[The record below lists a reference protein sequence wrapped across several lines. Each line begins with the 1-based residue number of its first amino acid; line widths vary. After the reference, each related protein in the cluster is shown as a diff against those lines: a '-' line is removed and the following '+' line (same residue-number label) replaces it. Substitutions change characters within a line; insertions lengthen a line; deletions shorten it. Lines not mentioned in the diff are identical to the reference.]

1 MTRTE
6 IRYLQKQLN
15 AAGYG
20 PLVVDGIYG
29 SKTAAAY
36 ARFEARQ
43 DLPAIEMHGERVA
56 VEPPLAVPAKPWW
69 QSRTVIGLAA
79 SGLALLA
86 SRWGYQV
93 DDAHLTSLLMEIVQF
108 AGLVLAF
115 FGTVTRQGPIDP
127 TLVARVGTR
136 DVRLPVRS
144 HGAAGP
150 ADDPRGVFRDS

>member
-1 MTRTE
+1 MAHE
-6 IRYLQKQLN
+6 
-15 AAGYG
+15 APHA
-20 PLVVDGIYG
+20 PVV
-29 SKTAAAY
+29 
-36 ARFEARQ
+36 
-43 DLPAIEMHGERVA
+43 M
-56 VEPPLAVPAKPWW
+56 PPVSKPWW
-69 QSRTVIGLAA
+69 QSRAVLGLAA

-136 DVRLPVRS
+136 DLRLPVRTN
-144 HGAAGP
+144 GAAHS
-150 ADDPRGVFRDS
+150 DPRGVFRDS